1 MLLYLALGNLPLLQL
16 VIGHREVIN
25 GNAEAPDITFG
36 WVAVGVVDIG
46 VFGGRRDG

>member
-1 MLLYLALGNLPLLQL
+1 MLLYLALGSLLLLRL
-16 VIGHREVIN
+16 VVGQREAIN